1 MKERLKES
9 VIKRFMTLAGT
20 APLSSTFLKEGGYDY
35 ARDDDEEL
43 GDEPA
48 PDAALGGEGELD
60 LGAEEPG
67 MEEPGMEEPGMED
80 DSLGEEGAE
89 EDLRDILAKEIE
101 DMLGRLEDR
110 GVIEITGDAGD
121 EGELDLGGEEM
132 APVDDLGGEEMAPED
147 DLGGEEMAPEE
158 EEEVDA
164 ALQEAN
170 IDYIDDNVLA
180 NKLLKRVASR
190 LYKENK
196 IDRLATRIAN
206 KLSRKK

>member
-60 LGAEEPG
+60 LGAEDPG

-132 APVDDLGGEEMAPED
+132 APVDDLGGEEMAPE
-147 DLGGEEMAPEE
+147 E

>member
-60 LGAEEPG
+60 LGAEDPG

-132 APVDDLGGEEMAPED
+132 AP
-147 DLGGEEMAPEE
+147 EE

>member
-67 MEEPGMEEPGMED
+67 MEDPGMEEPGMED

-132 APVDDLGGEEMAPED
+132 APVDDLGGEEMAPE
-147 DLGGEEMAPEE
+147 E